1 MLYGAGRIVSKS
13 SITSSERRQVTQ
25 TSQSPWTDHV
35 RSALEAQ
42 GRRPVIE
49 YLQRQRWFRG
59 KGKAVADVRFVDAF
73 ELSGGEIPRLLVVL
87 LVEYRGGVQERY
99 VTPLS
104 IRPRVDG
111 EETIAIAAVTGSS
124 TSQWVCDATKDD
136 DVWRALY
143 DAVGGGTEI
152 IGHSDCLMGRVIS
165 GREQE
170 LAASVNQAK
179 VLSTEQSNTSV
190 VLDRRVIMKLIRK
203 VELGMNPDSE
213 VLEFLATQTA
223 CRDVPPL
230 LGVMT
235 YHDSQAEEAVAEG
248 TIVVVQ
254 GFVPNKGD
262 GWSYTL
268 VRLEE
273 LLKKIRGAHQDRLSN
288 LSQAVCDMTDS
299 FLGEIRDLGMVT
311 GNLHLSLA
319 SNTEQNAFRPEP
331 ITVQDVEGWQGK
343 MTQLLADVCRDLR
356 GLSVEQQELIG
367 LSLDEADSLER
378 VCRNRFEKLGLLEN
392 GRSVKIR
399 HHGDYHLGQVLKT
412 EDGFVVIDFEGE
424 PARPLEERRAK
435 VCPLKDV
442 AGMLRSFN
450 YAAQAVL
457 KQHQP
462 VSAADAAAM
471 MAWECSARS
480 VFLEGYRSVVRP
492 GEAEFLPDRWEDAM
506 RVLQVY
512 ELDKALYEVQ
522 YELHNRPDWL
532 AIPLQG
538 IRSLT
543 REEVA

>member
-1 MLYGAGRIVSKS
+1 
-13 SITSSERRQVTQ
+13 VTQ
-25 TSQSPWTDHV
+25 AGQSPWIDHV

-73 ELSGGEIPRLLVVL
+73 ELSGGEIPRLLAVL

-111 EETIAIAAVTGSS
+111 EEASAIAAVTDSS
-124 TSQWVCDATKDD
+124 TSQWVCDATKED

-143 DAVGGGTEI
+143 GAVGGGTEI
-152 IGHSDCLMGRVIS
+152 IGHSDCMRGRVIS

-170 LAASVNQAK
+170 LAASVNQVK
-179 VLSTEQSNTSV
+179 VLSAEQSNTSV

-203 VELGMNPDSE
+203 VDLGMNPDSE

-230 LGVMT
+230 FGVMT

-268 VRLEE
+268 VALEE

-288 LSQAVCDMTDS
+288 LSQAVCDMSDR
-299 FLGEIRDLGMVT
+299 FLGEIRNLGMVT
-311 GNLHLSLA
+311 GNLHLALA
-319 SNTEQNAFRPEP
+319 SHTEQNTFRPEP

-356 GLSVEQQELIG
+356 GLSVEQQALIG
-367 LSLDEADSLER
+367 LSLGEADSLER
-378 VCRNRFEKLGLLEN
+378 VGRNRFENLGLLAK
-392 GRSVKIR
+392 GRLAKVR

-412 EDGFVVIDFEGE
+412 DDGFLLIDFEGE

-471 MAWECSARS
+471 MEFETAARR
-480 VFLEGYRSVVRP
+480 VFLEGYRSVARP
-492 GEAEFLPDRWEDAM
+492 GEAEFLPDRWDDAM

-543 REEVA
+543 REAVA